1 MLSIRNLLANMNPRG
16 RAVLVGAVLGTL
28 LVAFMLFRIA
38 AQPSYAPLL
47 SGLDPA
53 DTGKLTAALDEQGI
67 GYELRNNG
75 TAIAVT
81 KADSARAR
89 IAVAEQGMPDRGK
102 PGFELFD
109 KQKLGTS
116 DFQQK
121 VAYERALEG
130 EIGRTIQQVEGV
142 SGAGVELVLPEDEL
156 FSDEQSAAKAAVLLS
171 GDAGSLQPGAVRG
184 MAQLVSSSV
193 KGLKLSN
200 VTITD
205 GTGRLLWPSGG
216 DGDGGTTAGAT
227 AKQAVQARYE
237 RELGGSLNAMLAE
250 TLGPGKAVVRVNADL
265 NTDRATQE
273 RLQYEKERIPL
284 SAEDEKE
291 RLRGVG
297 GAAGAAGAGANI
309 PSYAQAAGAGGNSD
323 YNRSSRKTNY
333 AVGKTVTR
341 TKIAPG
347 KVNRLQVALM
357 VDESVPA
364 AQLAGLRSA
373 VAAAAGVDAER
384 GDVVT
389 LSSVPF
395 AAKPGERAPE
405 ASPVEGFLPLAKW
418 AGLGLAMLA
427 FLFFVVRHLR
437 RQEHATLADPDWLRE
452 LAPPVPV
459 AELGYGPVTAVP
471 LPAPE
476 PSSDDTRLARVRQAA
491 ERDPDR
497 IAQQIRAWM
506 QED

>member
-1 MLSIRNLLANMNPRG
+1 MLSLRNLLANMNPRG
-16 RAVLVGAVLGTL
+16 RAVLVAALLGTL
-28 LVAFMLFRIA
+28 LVAFMLFRVA
-38 AQPSYAPLL
+38 AKPAYAPLL

-81 KADSARAR
+81 KAESARAR
-89 IAVAEQGMPDRGK
+89 IAVAEQGLPDRGK

-130 EIGRTIQQVEGV
+130 EIGRTIEQVEGV
-142 SGAGVELVLPEDEL
+142 SGAAVELVLPEDEL

-171 GDAGSLQPGAVRG
+171 GDGASLQPGAVRG

-205 GTGRLLWPSGG
+205 GTGRLLWPSGDG
-216 DGDGGTTAGAT
+216 GDGGSGEGAT

-237 RELGGSLNAMLAE
+237 RELGSSLNAMLAE
-250 TLGPGKAVVRVNADL
+250 TLGAGKAVVRVNADL
-265 NTDRATQE
+265 NTDRATQD
-273 RLQYEKERIPL
+273 RLQYDKQRVPL
-284 SAEDEKE
+284 SEQDENE
-291 RLRGVG
+291 RLRGTG
-297 GAAGAAGAGANI
+297 GASGATGAGANI
-309 PSYAQAAGAGGNSD
+309 PSYAQGAAGGAGSN
-323 YNRSSRKTNY
+323 YNRRSRKTDY

-357 VDESVPA
+357 VDKSVPA

-373 VAAAAGVDAER
+373 VAAAAGVDAAR
-384 GDVVT
+384 GDVLT
-389 LSSVPF
+389 LTSVPF
-395 AAKPGERAPE
+395 AATPGEDAPQ
-405 ASPVEGFLPLAKW
+405 ASPVESFLPLAKW
-418 AGLGLAMLA
+418 AALGLAVLA

-437 RQEHATLADPDWLRE
+437 RQEQATLADPDWLRE
-452 LAPPVPV
+452 LTQPLPLAELGFTAPPVPV
-459 AELGYGPVTAVP
+459 PVPQPTA
-471 LPAPE
+471 
-476 PSSDDTRLARVRQAA
+476 DDTRLARVRQTA

-497 IAQQIRAWM
+497 IAQQLRAWM